1 MELSGSR
8 SKLLLL
14 VLALSLIFPFA
25 CSKRQA
31 SVKRGDREA
40 PAAADQEEAP
50 QVVLSQEPEYVAR
63 QREKE
68 VDFLVKDL
76 RLLHSKF
83 KELQRNGR
91 AGEGRLYLKEALDLL
106 SNSGLDP
113 TDYPALET
121 ARDELTAEIRRLDVM
136 AAITPEQAPFPL
148 ADEVADSLSPLDEIA
163 SLDLY
168 AVKVD
173 PRLED
178 LVDADL
184 KQTPFDF
191 PIVVNQEVLK
201 FLDYYQGRGRGAME
215 AALIRSG
222 RYVREFRKIFADEGL
237 PQDLVYM
244 AHVESL
250 FKTTAYSRAR
260 ARGIWQFMSGTARLY
275 GLKVGWWVD
284 ERLDVEKSTR
294 TAARYLKDLHDEFG
308 DWYLVL
314 AAYNVGK
321 GRVSRVLKRHSDM
334 DYWQMVKR
342 RLLPR
347 ETRNFVPSIM
357 AAMIIYRNPERY
369 GFNVEQREAPLD
381 YETVPIG
388 FQADLRV
395 VAEALGVDAD
405 RLRELNPELLR
416 GITPGGGVDYQL
428 RVPAGLGQLAAERI
442 ASLPPEKRLRWTH
455 HQVRSGET
463 LSQIAGHYGVS
474 IRAIAEINH
483 IRNINRLSLGQNLVI
498 PLSDW
503 RAAVGVSDQSGNG
516 SHIVRR
522 GDSLY
527 KIARHYGVR
536 LSDLFRWN
544 HLRPGDLIHPG
555 QEILVA
561 ASDSAGN

>member
-1 MELSGSR
+1 MELSGR
-8 SKLLLL
+8 RFKVWPLAIALLLL
-14 VLALSLIFPFA
+14 LPAG

-31 SVKRGDREA
+31 SVEPGDTA
-40 PAAADQEEAP
+40 PPATSGQQEAP
-50 QVVLSQEPEYVAR
+50 QVVLSREPEFVVR
-63 QREKE
+63 QHEKELALLVRDVRLLREKAS
-68 VDFLVKDL
+68 D
-76 RLLHSKF
+76 
-83 KELQRNGR
+83 LQRTGR
-91 AGEGRLYLKEALDLL
+91 AAEGRRFLQEALNLL
-106 SNSGLDP
+106 LNSQLEPAAHP
-113 TDYPALET
+113 TLET
-121 ARDELTAEIRRLDVM
+121 VYDELLAEIRRLDVS
-136 AAITPEQAPFPL
+136 AAMTPQEAPFPL

-168 AVKVD
+168 AVTVD

-201 FLDYYQGRGRGAME
+201 FLDYYQGRGRKATE
-215 AALIRSG
+215 AALRRSG
-222 RYVREFRKIFADEGL
+222 RYVGEFRKIFAEEGL

-275 GLKVGWWVD
+275 GLHVGWWLD
-284 ERLDVEKSTR
+284 ERLDVEKSAR
-294 TAARYLKDLHDEFG
+294 VAARYLKDLHDEFG

-321 GRVSRVLKRHSDM
+321 GRVSRELRRHGEM

-347 ETRNFVPSIM
+347 ETRNFVPSIL
-357 AAMIIYRNPERY
+357 AAMIIYRSPERY
-369 GFNVEQREAPLD
+369 GFTVEPDAPLET
-381 YETVPIG
+381 ETVPVG

-395 VAEALGVDAD
+395 IADALGVDD
-405 RLRELNPELLR
+405 DVLIELNPELLR
-416 GITPGGGVDYQL
+416 GITPADSTDFRL
-428 RVPAGLGQLAAERI
+428 KVPAGLGAVGERLAAI
-442 ASLPPEKRLRWTH
+442 PPEKRLRWTH
-455 HQVRSGET
+455 HKVRSGET
-463 LSQIAGHYGVS
+463 LSHIAGRYGVS
-474 IRAIAEINH
+474 IRAISEINH
-483 IRNINRLSLGQNLVI
+483 IRNINRLSLGQDLVI

-503 RAAVGVSDQSGNG
+503 RAAIDSGGGGSASG

-527 KIARHYGVR
+527 KIARHYGVPLR
-536 LSDLFRWN
+536 DLFRWN

-555 QEILVA
+555 QEILVTA
-561 ASDSAGN
+561 DDTAGN

>member
-1 MELSGSR
+1 MKLSGSR

-14 VLALSLIFPFA
+14 LLALVPIFSA
-25 CSKRQA
+25 GCSKRQA
-31 SVKRGDREA
+31 SVKPGDTQT
-40 PAAADQEEAP
+40 PAAVVQGDAP
-50 QVVLSQEPEYVAR
+50 EVVLSKEPEYVAR
-63 QREKE
+63 QHEKE
-68 VDFLVKDL
+68 IEFLVRDL
-76 RLLHSKF
+76 RLLHQKA
-83 KELQRNGR
+83 KEMQRSGH
-91 AGEGRLYLKEALDLL
+91 AEEGRLYLNEALNLL
-106 SNSGLDP
+106 SDSGFRPEDHP
-113 TDYPALET
+113 ELET
-121 ARDELTAEIRRLDVM
+121 VREELVGEIRRLDVM
-136 AAITPEQAPFPL
+136 AAMTPEQAPFPL
-148 ADEVADSLSPLDEIA
+148 AEEVADSLSPLDEIA

-173 PRLED
+173 PKLED

-201 FLDYYQGRGRGAME
+201 FLDYYQGRGRTAME
-215 AALIRSG
+215 AALQRSG
-222 RYVREFRKIFADEGL
+222 RYVGEFRRIFAEEGL

-260 ARGIWQFMSGTARLY
+260 ARGIWQFMSGTAKLY
-275 GLKVGWWVD
+275 GLNVGWWVD
-284 ERLDVEKSTR
+284 ERLSVEKSAR
-294 TAARYLKDLHDEFG
+294 VAARFLKDLHDEFG

-321 GRVSRVLKRHSDM
+321 GRVSRVLKRHGDM

-347 ETRNFVPSIM
+347 ETRNFVPSIL
-357 AAMIIYRNPERY
+357 AAMIIYRSPERY
-369 GFNVEQREAPLD
+369 GFNVEQDTPLD

-395 VAEALGVDAD
+395 VAEALGVDD
-405 RLRELNPELLR
+405 SQLEELNPELLR
-416 GITPGGGVDYQL
+416 GITPGVGDYQL
-428 RVPAGLGQLAAERI
+428 KVPAGLGRLAAERVAAI
-442 ASLPPEKRLRWTH
+442 PPDKRLRWTH
-455 HQVRSGET
+455 HSVRSGET
-463 LSQIAGHYGVS
+463 LSQIAGRYGVS

-483 IRNINRLSLGQNLVI
+483 IRNINRLSLRQNLVI

-503 RAAVGVSDQSGNG
+503 RAAAGEADRSGNG

-544 HLRPGDLIHPG
+544 HLRPGDIIHPG
-555 QEILVA
+555 QEIVV
-561 ASDSAGN
+561 ASDTAGN